1 LNSYT
6 QNNQKYPKEEDEM
19 NYYIRIRDFNIMLQM
34 INLQQQKEENME
46 VPPVTTIT
54 KAQNPNT

>member
-1 LNSYT
+1 
-6 QNNQKYPKEEDEM
+6 M